1 MKINQ
6 KSQVNRHSKHEFRF
20 AFKLM
25 SAIAIGAIG
34 AMTFSAA
41 HAQETDSHIFGK
53 APAGTV
59 VKAHSDTGLTRHGTV
74 GSNGRYNLPSL
85 PPGTYLV
92 SLEKDGKAVA
102 SQPNIGVFVGPAPQ
116 VDFACD
122 NDQCSAIRV
131 H

>member
-6 KSQVNRHSKHEFRF
+6 KSQVNHHQTHELRF
-20 AFKLM
+20 APKLM
-25 SAIAIGAIG
+25 SAIAVGAIG

-41 HAQETDSHIFGK
+41 HAQETSSHIFGK
-53 APAGTV
+53 APADSTV
-59 VKAHSDTGLTRHGTV
+59 TVHSDTGINRHGVV

-92 SLEKDGKAVA
+92 SLVKDGKTVA
-102 SQPNIGVFVGPAPQ
+102 SLPNVGLFVGPASE

-122 NDQCSAIRV
+122 GEQCSAVRA

>member
-1 MKINQ
+1 MKINK
-6 KSQVNRHSKHEFRF
+6 KSQVNGHQKHQSRF

-25 SAIAIGAIG
+25 SAIAVGAMG

-41 HAQETDSHIFGK
+41 HAQATDSHIFGK
-53 APAGTV
+53 APVGTTV
-59 VKAHSDTGLTRHGTV
+59 IARSDTGLNRHGTV
-74 GSNGRYNLPSL
+74 GNNGRYNLPSL

-102 SQPNIGVFVGPAPQ
+102 TLPDVGVFVGPAPQ

-122 NDQCSAIRV
+122 NDQCSATRV